1 MASRDHARALL
12 NGRQSLQRK
21 RAAWTCGTPALR
33 ACFFVEGACFLL
45 EQNQDARTKNGDI
58 FLKVVM
64 FELTGNV
71 EVRAGE
77 DVLLELMQLP
87 PDGGAELLRQL
98 ELGP

>member
-1 MASRDHARALL
+1 MGGRACSASGLL
-12 NGRQSLQRK
+12 GL
-21 RAAWTCGTPALR
+21 ALR

-64 FELTGNV
+64 FDLTGNV

-87 PDGGAELLRQL
+87 PDGGAELLQQL